1 MTVFLKVT
9 GVSRM
14 MYMMSE
20 KEMENNTDRKIVADG
35 KTGYKSIFELEGQFA
50 NDGHAQGAKFNME
63 QRMRTM
69 GY

>member
-1 MTVFLKVT
+1 MI
-9 GVSRM
+9 
-14 MYMMSE
+14 SE

-50 NDGHAQGAKFNME
+50 NDGHAQGTKFSME
-63 QRMRTM
+63 QRMKTM

>member
-1 MTVFLKVT
+1 
-9 GVSRM
+9 M
-14 MYMMSE
+14 MFMISE

-50 NDGHAQGAKFNME
+50 NDGHAQGTKFSME
-63 QRMRTM
+63 QRMKTM